1 MAWSSEGR
9 DPAAAKSA
17 AEGGARLRRA
27 GGERGAQSQPRRHCS
42 RAPNSGGDGDRGA
55 GGGRAGP
62 SPPVRSARGLAR
74 PQGTAHRGRK
84 ERRGSAAR
92 SRGGL
97 GEWRSRPGLR
107 AELAERTPRRPGT
120 AWVRGPWRAVEA
132 GGGPRG
138 SSGDTDLGDSP
149 PPRPAPALPGNSR
162 ARPAQ
167 PPSCGVPSRGLV
179 RASLGARGAAALG
192 VLRPDP
198 RGWPGRG
205 GPGRARPPARPAAP
219 VGPEPRALAASPL
232 GPAAQRCSGGA
243 RAAPRLSP
251 VSPLRGALGFPAGKS
266 DSEKG
271 QR

>member
-74 PQGTAHRGRK
+74 PQGTANLGRR

-107 AELAERTPRRPGT
+107 AELAERTPSRPGT
-120 AWVRGPWRAVEA
+120 AWVRGPWRRRRPGEA
-132 GGGPRG
+132 RGGLQGHGSRGQRAAAPRSG
-138 SSGDTDLGDSP
+138 S
-149 PPRPAPALPGNSR
+149 PRELAGRAGAAAKLWSSQPR
-162 ARPAQ
+162 ARPCQ
-167 PPSCGVPSRGLV
+167 PWREGRSR
-179 RASLGARGAAALG
+179 
-192 VLRPDP
+192 
-198 RGWPGRG
+198 PGCSAPGPTRVAG
-205 GPGRARPPARPAAP
+205 SRGPGRARPPARLPLLAP
-219 VGPEPRALAASPL
+219 SPGRWLQPRSVLPPSGA
-232 GPAAQRCSGGA
+232 RGGA

-251 VSPLRGALGFPAGKS
+251 VSSLRGARRFPAGKS